1 MNTRLLECIINGS
14 IVINSLEVLRPWI
27 TKFPNHPHLLRLYAD
42 LLADNQHRQAAAV
55 HYDRAATLFV
65 EEGQFLSGVATK
77 IRQWQT
83 LRPQKE
89 EIATFLSAFR
99 NKTLNGNPTVN
110 FWKNLT
116 ADELFIFYPI
126 VENACYPS
134 GSTLKQLGEV
144 ETELNFIVSGELK
157 ESNYRLIEDQQ
168 MVFKKPIQLLKPNDI
183 FGAVY
188 PFSEPNRSKSHIV
201 TLKRTELI
209 KINKEKLIH
218 LCRIYPQLEPKL
230 IDLVQIRHSKTPKKS
245 SVLARKASRYSVS
258 APISLEILPDAEASL
273 PIRISGYSRDLSL
286 SGLCFLVSDKR
297 IEESRKP
304 FFSGLCNGD
313 HRPTVRVILS
323 IEKMS
328 LSISGK
334 IVRRDKVLENGQV
347 HLVLGIRFDDM
358 APIAGGAFF
367 AFAESV
373 GIMNQDSN
381 AIANSSEIRQ
391 VSEN

>member
-1 MNTRLLECIINGS
+1 M
-14 IVINSLEVLRPWI
+14 
-27 TKFPNHPHLLRLYAD
+27 K
-42 LLADNQHRQAAAV
+42 
-55 HYDRAATLFV
+55 
-65 EEGQFLSGVATK
+65 
-77 IRQWQT
+77 
-83 LRPQKE
+83 
-89 EIATFLSAFR
+89 
-99 NKTLNGNPTVN
+99 
-110 FWKNLT
+110 
-116 ADELFIFYPI
+116 
-126 VENACYPS
+126 
-134 GSTLKQLGEV
+134 
-144 ETELNFIVSGELK
+144 
-157 ESNYRLIEDQQ
+157 
-168 MVFKKPIQLLKPNDI
+168 FKKPVQILKPNDI

-188 PFSEPNRSKSHIV
+188 PFSESNKSKSHIV

-209 KINKEKLIH
+209 RINKEKLIH
-218 LCRIYPQLEPKL
+218 LCRIHPQLEPKL

-286 SGLCFLVSDKR
+286 SGLCFL
-297 IEESRKP
+297 I
-304 FFSGLCNGD
+304 
-313 HRPTVRVILS
+313 

-358 APIAGGAFF
+358 SPIAGGAFF
-367 AFAESV
+367 SFAESV